1 MLGPHLNQ
9 VPFFLLLLVIVILL
23 AVPVEHSPTC
33 WLQHPRQRENHGKS
47 TSKSN
52 DENGALE
59 RRMKYIYIWYEHI
72 DHHSFL
78 LGFNI
83 SW

>member
-59 RRMKYIYIWYEHI
+59 RRMKYIYMV
-72 DHHSFL
+72 
-78 LGFNI
+78 
-83 SW
+83 